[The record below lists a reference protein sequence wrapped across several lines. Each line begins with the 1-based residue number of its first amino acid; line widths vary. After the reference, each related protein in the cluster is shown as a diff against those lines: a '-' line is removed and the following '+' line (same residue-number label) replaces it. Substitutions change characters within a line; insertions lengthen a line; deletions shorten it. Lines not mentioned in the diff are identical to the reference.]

1 MDEKDIDSKLRVFEK
16 KHHYNWQYLAYKL
29 RKHLDLWALK
39 NVKNPSGEMKQSYL
53 PVIFNIN
60 LNGSTASKITRRS
73 MVIKQNLSQT
83 IRELKK
89 TGMIVTETDNKDK
102 RSERLYL
109 TPEGKHVVLDAHLEL
124 DKLQKEYA
132 RLVGEDELKTAVDVL
147 LKLIAYHE
155 KLDEV

>member
-1 MDEKDIDSKLRVFEK
+1 
-16 KHHYNWQYLAYKL
+16 
-29 RKHLDLWALK
+29 
-39 NVKNPSGEMKQSYL
+39 MKQSYL
-53 PVIFNIN
+53 PVIFNISVD
-60 LNGSTASKITRRS
+60 GSTASKITRRS

-109 TPEGKHVVLDAHLEL
+109 TPEGKNVVLDAHLEL